1 MSGFPAKSLLCNRNR
16 KPNLCRSLRTEISVD
31 VLRLLTRRMIS
42 DRFSGVN
49 LSEFAFFGPL
59 EYRIPLKGQAYQIR
73 AKKEKKKRI

>member
-49 LSEFAFFGPL
+49 LSDAFLGPL

-73 AKKEKKKRI
+73 GKKEKKKRI